1 MIDKMMK
8 HQMGKCGY
16 VTANSCTKDDAV
28 KIMLGLL
35 SEPVNWVCE
44 DERDYDYFPD
54 PALSLM
60 EELEDLIDDART
72 EYYEAKEDGASEDI
86 LDVKKAAVAMWREK
100 KITAIAYLRHIED
113 ELAKGEHA
121 SELRTVQEMAYGAM
135 RPQITI
141 CSLDQLSRKYYQIP
155 ILNVLSAN
163 QDVQPI
169 AAPSKQ
175 LRTKMLDQE
184 DAILAEIRLLGG
196 DPQALPMYSKIE
208 AGIKSD
214 VKSALVAN
222 PLFESSSAFKNAWDS
237 LLLKKMIKYVKKVS
251 SL

>member
-1 MIDKMMK
+1 MK

-35 SEPVNWVCE
+35 SEPVNWACE

-113 ELAKGEHA
+113 ELAKGELA

-141 CSLDQLSRKYYQIP
+141 CSLDQWSRKYYQIP
-155 ILNVLSAN
+155 ILNVLSTSADELPN
-163 QDVQPI
+163 VVAIAQIKQP
-169 AAPSKQ
+169 
-175 LRTKMLDQE
+175 RTKMLEQC
-184 DAILAEIRLLGG
+184 DAILEGIRRLGHSPRHLPKKVNGKRWIKAEVREQLKDHLELF
-196 DPQALPMYSKIE
+196 PTQKIF
-208 AGIKSD
+208 D
-214 VKSALVAN
+214 
-222 PLFESSSAFKNAWDS
+222 NAWQRLHDGKLIVEES
-237 LLLKKMIKYVKKVS
+237 
-251 SL
+251 